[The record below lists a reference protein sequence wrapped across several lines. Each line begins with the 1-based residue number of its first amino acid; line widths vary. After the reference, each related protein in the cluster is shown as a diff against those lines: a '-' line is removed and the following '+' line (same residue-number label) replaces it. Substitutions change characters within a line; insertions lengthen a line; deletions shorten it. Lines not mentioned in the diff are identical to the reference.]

1 MLKCSKVGVAEQVIK
16 RLYSNPLQRVNTM
29 HTASFV
35 SKHPNSQENKQMC
48 QQSSLAKQGTHGR
61 APVQTGSIL
70 EMEEATAYKRG
81 NLETPSTQSQ
91 ESQSSTA
98 FET

>member
-1 MLKCSKVGVAEQVIK
+1 
-16 RLYSNPLQRVNTM
+16 
-29 HTASFV
+29 
-35 SKHPNSQENKQMC
+35 MC
-48 QQSSLAKQGTHGR
+48 QQSSLAKQGTLGR
-61 APVQTGSIL
+61 DPVQTGSIL
-70 EMEEATAYKRG
+70 EMEEATAYKRR